1 MEMWVMLANV
11 RWEAVFALVLALFAC
26 VVTGLLLWVWVVWT
40 IGLLGLVVIAG
51 DIGWTIIAF
60 ARAKRAGESKLKF

>member
-1 MEMWVMLANV
+1 MFANV
-11 RWEAVFALVLALFAC
+11 RWEAVFALVFALLVC
-26 VVTGLLLWVWVVWT
+26 VVVGLLLWMWVVWT

-51 DIGWTIIAF
+51 DVAWTIIDF